1 MAGPADHQGFPALAA
16 HEVHPCGS
24 VGLPVP
30 VEVGKFSNLMDLN
43 VIGLLADLAHVPEES
58 LDDLAVAVWGGIR
71 DTVREHRSC
80 SV

>member
-1 MAGPADHQGFPALAA
+1 MAAPADHQGFPALAA

-43 VIGLLADLAHVPEES
+43 VIGLLADLAHAPS
-58 LDDLAVAVWGGIR
+58 Q
-71 DTVREHRSC
+71 
-80 SV
+80 